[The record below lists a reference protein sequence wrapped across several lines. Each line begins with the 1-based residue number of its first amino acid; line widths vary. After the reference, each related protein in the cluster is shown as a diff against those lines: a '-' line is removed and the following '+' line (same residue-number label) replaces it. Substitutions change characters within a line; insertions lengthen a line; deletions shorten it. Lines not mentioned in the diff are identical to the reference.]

1 MSATVFECKDGV
13 LTVLPEGRLDT
24 ATSPVLEKEVRG
36 HLDGVKDVV
45 MDFAKVDYIS
55 SGGLRVLLAIEQTM
69 EDRDGGLT
77 LRHVNENI
85 IEIFNLVGFMDV
97 VKVEMD

>member
-1 MSATVFECKDGV
+1 MQIYEEEGKLVIQPSGSIRSDNAAEMETEIRKAAAEHPR
-13 LTVLPEGRLDT
+13 LPLVID
-24 ATSPVLEKEVRG
+24 ARG
-36 HLDGVKDVV
+36 IT
-45 MDFAKVDYIS
+45 YIS
-55 SGGLRVLLAIEQTM
+55 SSGLRVLLAIEQTM

>member
-1 MSATVFECKDGV
+1 
-13 LTVLPEGRLDT
+13 
-24 ATSPVLEKEVRG
+24 
-36 HLDGVKDVV
+36 LDGVKDVV

-55 SGGLRVLLAIEQTM
+55 SSGLRVLLAIEQTM

-97 VKVEMD
+97 VKVEQD